1 MQTAPASASQKPDK
15 PRPDMDRPD
24 MGRPDVNRPD
34 ADRTDA
40 DRSDSA
46 APFAP
51 GWWLR
56 HLRLTDFRNYK
67 TAELQLDGRPVV
79 LTGPNGAGKTN
90 LLEAVSLLAPGRGL
104 RRAGREELPRSLPA
118 ELPAKLPESE
128 SGTGP
133 AEAASPFSGPQLL
146 WSVSAGLVTPQSE
159 HQLGTGLLA
168 DDSRRSVR
176 IDEAPATQSDLGAC
190 LAISWLTPQM
200 DGLFAGS
207 PSGRRRFIDRLAIA
221 FDPAHA
227 GRLARYERALRE
239 RGRLLAE
246 GRADAVWLASLE
258 SLLAETGV
266 AIMATRAALIA
277 DMNAEA
283 ETSGGPFPSAWLEM
297 TGGMAE
303 QVGQMPALELEDRLR
318 QAAAVARQAGDAA
331 MPGPQASDMLA
342 WDKVASQPA
351 SRASTGEQKAL
362 LISLVLAH
370 ARLQGRRLGRP
381 PILLLDDVA
390 AHLDDMRR
398 QALFDI
404 CGCLDGQIWFTGT
417 DRTDFAPLEGTA
429 RFLEIAAGRI
439 VWPAGC

>member
-15 PRPDMDRPD
+15 SRPDG
-24 MGRPDVNRPD
+24 GRHDNEARY
-34 ADRTDA
+34 
-40 DRSDSA
+40 
-46 APFAP
+46 AP

-56 HLRLTDFRNYK
+56 HVRLTDFRNYE

-118 ELPAKLPESE
+118 ELPEELPDSE

-133 AEAASPFSGPQLL
+133 AGAPSQSQLL

-176 IDEAPATQSDLGAC
+176 IDEAPATQSELGAC

-318 QAAAVARQAGDAA
+318 QAAAAARQAGDTA

-342 WDKVASQPA
+342 WDKAASQPA

-429 RFLEIAAGRI
+429 RFLEIGAGRI

>member
-1 MQTAPASASQKPDK
+1 MQTAPASASQKSDK
-15 PRPDMDRPD
+15 PL
-24 MGRPDVNRPD
+24 PD
-34 ADRTDA
+34 ATGGQDTARF
-40 DRSDSA
+40 S
-46 APFAP
+46 P

-56 HLRLTDFRNYK
+56 HLRLTNFRNYQA
-67 TAELQLDGRPVV
+67 AELQLDGRPVV

-104 RRAGREELPRSLPA
+104 RRAGREELQCSQPEQVGQKQSGEKQSARQSVRQST
-118 ELPAKLPESE
+118 KLSAAE
-128 SGTGP
+128 SGTNT
-133 AEAASPFSGPQLL
+133 AEAASHFSGSQLL

-168 DDSRRSVR
+168 EDSRRTVR
-176 IDEAPATQSDLGAC
+176 IDEAPATQAELSAC

-200 DGLFAGS
+200 DGLFTAS

-227 GRLARYERALRE
+227 GRLARYDRALRE

-246 GRADAVWLASLE
+246 GRTDAVWLASLE

-283 ETSGGPFPSAWLEM
+283 ELSGGPFPGAWLEM

-303 QVGQMPALELEDRLR
+303 QVGQMPALELEDRLC
-318 QAAAVARQAGDAA
+318 QAAAAARQAGDAA

-342 WDKVASQPA
+342 WDKGASQPA

-390 AHLDDMRR
+390 AHLDEARR

-417 DRTDFAPLEGTA
+417 DRTDFAPLAGTA

>member
-15 PRPDMDRPD
+15 PRRDMSGPDVNRPD
-24 MGRPDVNRPD
+24 MGRPDIHRPD
-34 ADRTDA
+34 MDRP
-40 DRSDSA
+40 DST
-46 APFAP
+46 APFSP

-56 HLRLTDFRNYK
+56 HVRLTDFRNYE

-118 ELPAKLPESE
+118 ELPAELPDSE

-133 AEAASPFSGPQLL
+133 AGAPSQSQLL

-176 IDEAPATQSDLGAC
+176 IDEAPATQSELGAC

-318 QAAAVARQAGDAA
+318 QAAAAARQVGDTA

-342 WDKVASQPA
+342 WDKAASQPA

>member
-1 MQTAPASASQKPDK
+1 MQTVPASASQKSDK
-15 PRPDMDRPD
+15 PL
-24 MGRPDVNRPD
+24 PD
-34 ADRTDA
+34 AARRDGRA
-40 DRSDSA
+40 D
-46 APFAP
+46 FAP

-56 HLRLTDFRNYK
+56 HLRLTDFRNYQ

-104 RRAGREELPRSLPA
+104 RRAGREELPRSQPA
-118 ELPAKLPESE
+118 HSPTSE
-128 SGTGP
+128 T
-133 AEAASPFSGPQLL
+133 ATRTADAASQLSGPQLL
-146 WSVSAGLVTPQSE
+146 WSVSAGLVTPQGE

-168 DDSRRSVR
+168 EDSRRTVR
-176 IDEAPATQSDLGAC
+176 IDQAPATQTDLGSC

-227 GRLARYERALRE
+227 GRLARYDRALRE

-246 GRADAVWLASLE
+246 GRVDAVWLASLE

-297 TGGMAE
+297 TGGMAD
-303 QVGQMPALELEDRLR
+303 QVGQMPALELEDRLL
-318 QAAAVARQAGDAA
+318 QAAASARQAGDPA

-342 WDKVASQPA
+342 WEKRANQPA
-351 SRASTGEQKAL
+351 NRASTGEQKAL

-390 AHLDDMRR
+390 AHLDDARR

-404 CGCLDGQIWFTGT
+404 CGCLNGQIWFTGT
-417 DRTDFAPLEGTA
+417 DRTDFAPLEGAA